1 MQEIYINISYYIT
14 MTDIELVNNTLE
26 DKNQFKEIIKLFE
39 QPLRRY
45 IKRLLYLSFN
55 DIDDILQESFIQIYR
70 NLNSYDSS
78 YKLSSWIYRITHNVA
93 ISYLRKNKKHI
104 KVVLDLEELDSI
116 AKDEDMR
123 ISNDLDKDMI
133 NRALD
138 KLDDKYKEVLVL
150 KYIEEKDYNEISDI
164 LKIGSGTVGSLINRG
179 KFKLKEIIE
188 NEKRK

>member
-1 MQEIYINISYYIT
+1 

-179 KFKLKEIIE
+179 KFKLKEINE